1 MLYGHRQINFSQCL
15 TIFIH
20 RVLQLQ
26 LKIIHPRALFLKNN
40 LSWGLNSPREFFINR
55 IYFQSCISY
64 LLSVPLFQVF
74 KKGLDSFHS
83 SERRAKQSVFSMLG
97 RTLEGSQFLCSHI
110 VIAIIIIIIII
121 IIITFWYSGARYHC
135 TWTCFSSLLNYRF
148 NFSYP
153 L

>member
-20 RVLQLQ
+20 RVLQLH
-26 LKIIHPRALFLKNN
+26 LKIIHPRDLFLRNN
-40 LSWGLNSPREFFINR
+40 LSWGLNSPREVFINR
-55 IYFQSCISY
+55 ICFQSCISY

-97 RTLEGSQFLCSHI
+97 RTLEGSQFPCSHI
-110 VIAIIIIIIII
+110 ATAIIFFGILEQG
-121 IIITFWYSGARYHC
+121 ITAREPA
-135 TWTCFSSLLNYRF
+135 FLLC
-148 NFSYP
+148 
-153 L
+153 

>member
-26 LKIIHPRALFLKNN
+26 LKIIHPRALFLRNN
-40 LSWGLNSPREFFINR
+40 LSWGLNSPREFFINC

-64 LLSVPLFQVF
+64 LLSVPFFQVF

-83 SERRAKQSVFSMLG
+83 SERTAKQSVFSMLG
-97 RTLEGSQFLCSHI
+97 RTLEGSQFPCSHI
-110 VIAIIIIIIII
+110 AVA
-121 IIITFWYSGARYHC
+121 ITFFFLVFWSKVSLHVNLLF
-135 TWTCFSSLLNYRF
+135 FSAKLHVYFLL
-148 NFSYP
+148 STV
-153 L
+153 

>member
-110 VIAIIIIIIII
+110 VIAIIIIILLLLLLLFGILEQG
-121 IIITFWYSGARYHC
+121 ITAREHA
-135 TWTCFSSLLNYRF
+135 FLLC
-148 NFSYP
+148 
-153 L
+153 

>member
-1 MLYGHRQINFSQCL
+1 MLYGHRQINFSQYL

-26 LKIIHPRALFLKNN
+26 LKIIHPRALFLRNN
-40 LSWGLNSPREFFINR
+40 LSWGLNSPREFFINC

-97 RTLEGSQFLCSHI
+97 RTLDGSQFPCSHI
-110 VIAIIIIIIII
+110 AVAIIIIIIIFFFLV
-121 IIITFWYSGARYHC
+121 FWSKVPLHVNLLF
-135 TWTCFSSLLNYRF
+135 FSAKLHV
-148 NFSYP
+148 
-153 L
+153 

>member
-20 RVLQLQ
+20 RVLQLH
-26 LKIIHPRALFLKNN
+26 LKIFHPRALFLRNN
-40 LSWGLNSPREFFINR
+40 LSWGLNSLREFFINR
-55 IYFQSCISY
+55 ICFQSCISY

-97 RTLEGSQFLCSHI
+97 RTLEGSQFPCSHI
-110 VIAIIIIIIII
+110 ATAIIFFFFLV
-121 IIITFWYSGARYHC
+121 FWSKV
-135 TWTCFSSLLNYRF
+135 SLHMNLLFFFAKLYF
-148 NFSYP
+148 
-153 L
+153 

>member
-1 MLYGHRQINFSQCL
+1 MLSGHRQINFSQCL

-74 KKGLDSFHS
+74 KKGLDSVHS

-110 VIAIIIIIIII
+110 VIAIIIT
-121 IIITFWYSGARYHC
+121 IIITFLVFWSKVSLNVNMLF
-135 TWTCFSSLLNYRF
+135 FSAKLQV
-148 NFSYP
+148 
-153 L
+153 

>member
-1 MLYGHRQINFSQCL
+1 MLYGHRQINFSQYL

-26 LKIIHPRALFLKNN
+26 LKIIHPRALFLRNN
-40 LSWGLNSPREFFINR
+40 LSWGLNSPREFLINC

-97 RTLEGSQFLCSHI
+97 RTLDGSQFPCSHI
-110 VIAIIIIIIII
+110 AVAIIIIIIIFFFLV
-121 IIITFWYSGARYHC
+121 FWSKVPLHVNLLF
-135 TWTCFSSLLNYRF
+135 FSAKLHV
-148 NFSYP
+148 
-153 L
+153 